1 MSLLFLLAATVLI
14 VYFQLA
20 QSALILFWLGALTVR
35 VLQRRM
41 ACHLVQLDDGK
52 VSLARG
58 EKTYPVRLV
67 YQNDGWMVVSLAPA
81 NQETWLQSI
90 GFFLIQRHQVLYRDQ
105 FTHDDYRLVRS
116 TLNVAKFIGQSASTK
131 NGS

>member
-81 NQETWLQSI
+81 NQENWLQSI

>member
-14 VYFQLA
+14 VYFQLS

-67 YQNDGWMVVSLAPA
+67 YQNDGWMVVSLPPA
-81 NQETWLQSI
+81 NQETWLQGI
-90 GFFLIQRHQVLYRDQ
+90 GFFLMQRHQVLYRDQ
-105 FTHDDYRLVRS
+105 FNHDDYRLVRS

>member
-1 MSLLFLLAATVLI
+1 
-14 VYFQLA
+14 
-20 QSALILFWLGALTVR
+20 
-35 VLQRRM
+35 M

-81 NQETWLQSI
+81 NQETWLQGI

-116 TLNVAKFIGQSASTK
+116 TLNVAKFIGQSASAK

>member
-14 VYFQLA
+14 VYFQLS
-20 QSALILFWLGALTVR
+20 QSALILFGLGALTVR

-67 YQNDGWMVVSLAPA
+67 YQNDGWMVVSLPPA

-90 GFFLIQRHQVLYRDQ
+90 GFFLMQRHQVLYRDQ